1 MSAPYE
7 FRDLSLFQEEGL
19 GIGVFGVSRITLT
32 THGEGQRGD
41 KITSHTE
48 ILALGVSEGSEV
60 GSWEGRAIK
69 EVGGDIRRSSEA
81 LVIPNN
87 VFISD
92 ITFQVKKV

>member
-1 MSAPYE
+1 MHLMSSE
-7 FRDLSLFQEEGL
+7 ICHCFRKRGWEV
-19 GIGVFGVSRITLT
+19 GVFGVSRITLT
-32 THGEGQRGD
+32 THGEGQRGH
-41 KITSHTE
+41 KITSHRE
-48 ILALGVSEGSEV
+48 ILALGVSEGGEV
-60 GSWEGRAIK
+60 GSCEGRAIK